1 MEFIDPKI
9 EDYSLTHSNQ
19 QNDLLH
25 KLERETHTSVLK
37 PRMISGHLQGR
48 ILSML
53 SKMQQPKRIL
63 EIGTYTGFSALCFA
77 EGLQN
82 DGELIT
88 IDINEELAPLCKRY
102 FDASEY
108 RNQIKPMIGN
118 ALDIIP
124 TLEGEFD
131 IVFIDADK
139 SNYIK
144 YYEMVIDRIPSGGLI
159 IIDNVLWSGKVLE
172 TPKEKDIDTQVL
184 QELNKMVTEDARVE
198 NLLLPVRDGLMIA
211 RKK

>member
-19 QNDLLH
+19 QNELLH

-77 EGLQN
+77 EGLQK

-124 TLEGEFD
+124 TLKGEFD

-139 SNYIK
+139 SNYIN
-144 YYEMVIDRIPSGGLI
+144 YYDLVIDRIPSGGLI

-172 TPKEKDIDTQVL
+172 IPKEKDIDTQVL

>member
-19 QNDLLH
+19 QNDLLQ

-124 TLEGEFD
+124 TLKGEFD

-144 YYEMVIDRIPSGGLI
+144 YYDMVIDRIPSGGLI